1 MLEKLQIIQQR
12 FDEVSDLIIQPDI
25 ISDQKRYVQLNKE
38 YKDLSKLMEKGKV
51 YQSLLSNQE
60 EDTSGIKIFVSEP
73 GTPRAETCIAY
84 AKDDEDFS
92 DYRIIEEFKFTL
104 YLEEKSIDFLK
115 DAEVDY
121 SPDKFGGTLTIK
133 APNAKLPQI
142 SEDASI
148 EDKINYVLYSE
159 INPGLASHGG
169 EVSLIEVVNEE
180 TAILQF
186 GGGCQGCG
194 MVDLTLKDGV
204 EKTLLEQ
211 VEGLKNVK
219 DVTDHSYRENAYYK

>member
-1 MLEKLQIIQQR
+1 MEEMNITPSAQ
-12 FDEVSDLIIQPDI
+12 
-25 ISDQKRYVQLNKE
+25 E
-38 YKDLSKLMEKGKV
+38 YLAD
-51 YQSLLSNQE
+51 LLSNQE

-194 MVDLTLKDGV
+194 MVYLTLKDGV

>member
-1 MLEKLQIIQQR
+1 MEELTITESAEKYL
-12 FDEVSDLIIQPDI
+12 DELLGSQ
-25 ISDQKRYVQLNKE
+25 E
-38 YKDLSKLMEKGKV
+38 KDTV
-51 YQSLLSNQE
+51 
-60 EDTSGIKIFVSEP
+60 GIKIFVSEP

-84 AKDDEDFS
+84 AKEDESLDDFLL
-92 DYRIIEEFKFTL
+92 IEELSFSLF
-104 YLEEKSIDFLK
+104 LERSSLEFIK
-115 DAEVDY
+115 DAIVDY

-142 SEDASI
+142 KENASI
-148 EDKINYVLYSE
+148 EEKINYVLYSE
-159 INPGLASHGG
+159 INPSLASHGG
-169 EVSLIEVVNEE
+169 EVSLVEVLDKE
-180 TAILQF
+180 TAVLQF

-211 VEGLKNVK
+211 VEGLKGVM

>member
-1 MLEKLQIIQQR
+1 MNM
-12 FDEVSDLIIQPDI
+12 DEMNITPSAQ
-25 ISDQKRYVQLNKE
+25 E
-38 YKDLSKLMEKGKV
+38 YLAD
-51 YQSLLSNQE
+51 LLSNQE
-60 EDTSGIKIFVSEP
+60 EDTTGIKIFVSEP

-84 AKDDEDFS
+84 AKQDEDFS
-92 DYRIIEEFKFTL
+92 EFRFIEEFDFSL

-142 SEDASI
+142 SKDASI

-169 EVSLIEVVNEE
+169 EVSLIEVLNEE

-211 VEGLKNVK
+211 VEGLKSVK

>member
-1 MLEKLQIIQQR
+1 MEEMTITPSAQDYL
-12 FDEVSDLIIQPDI
+12 SD
-25 ISDQKRYVQLNKE
+25 
-38 YKDLSKLMEKGKV
+38 
-51 YQSLLSNQE
+51 LLSNQD

-84 AKDDEDFS
+84 SKKDEDFS
-92 DYRIIEEFKFTL
+92 SFRLIEEFKFKL

-115 DAEVDY
+115 NAEVDY

-142 SEDASI
+142 SENATI

-159 INPGLASHGG
+159 VNPGLAAHGG
-169 EVSLIEVVNEE
+169 EVSLIEVLDEE
-180 TAILQF
+180 IAILQF

-211 VEGLKNVK
+211 VDGLKSVR

>member
-1 MLEKLQIIQQR
+1 MEEMNITPSAQ
-12 FDEVSDLIIQPDI
+12 
-25 ISDQKRYVQLNKE
+25 E
-38 YKDLSKLMEKGKV
+38 YLAD
-51 YQSLLSNQE
+51 LLSNQE

-92 DYRIIEEFKFTL
+92 NYRIIEEFKFSL

>member
-1 MLEKLQIIQQR
+1 MEEMNITPSAQ
-12 FDEVSDLIIQPDI
+12 
-25 ISDQKRYVQLNKE
+25 E
-38 YKDLSKLMEKGKV
+38 YLAD
-51 YQSLLSNQE
+51 LLSNQE

-73 GTPRAETCIAY
+73 GAPRAETCIAY

>member
-1 MLEKLQIIQQR
+1 MEEMNITPSAQ
-12 FDEVSDLIIQPDI
+12 
-25 ISDQKRYVQLNKE
+25 E
-38 YKDLSKLMEKGKV
+38 YLAD
-51 YQSLLSNQE
+51 LLSNQE

-92 DYRIIEEFKFTL
+92 DYRIIEEFKFNL

-169 EVSLIEVVNEE
+169 EVSLIEVENEE

>member
-1 MLEKLQIIQQR
+1 M
-12 FDEVSDLIIQPDI
+12 
-25 ISDQKRYVQLNKE
+25 KE
-38 YKDLSKLMEKGKV
+38 MNITPSAQEYLAD
-51 YQSLLSNQE
+51 LLSNQE
-60 EDTSGIKIFVSEP
+60 EDTTGIKIFVSEP

-92 DYRIIEEFKFTL
+92 DYRIIEEFKFSL

>member
-1 MLEKLQIIQQR
+1 MEEMNITPSAQ
-12 FDEVSDLIIQPDI
+12 
-25 ISDQKRYVQLNKE
+25 E
-38 YKDLSKLMEKGKV
+38 YLAD
-51 YQSLLSNQE
+51 LLSNQE
-60 EDTSGIKIFVSEP
+60 EDTTGIKIFVSEQ

-92 DYRIIEEFKFTL
+92 DYRIIEEFKFSL

>member
-1 MLEKLQIIQQR
+1 MEEMNITPSAQ
-12 FDEVSDLIIQPDI
+12 
-25 ISDQKRYVQLNKE
+25 E
-38 YKDLSKLMEKGKV
+38 YLAD
-51 YQSLLSNQE
+51 LLSSQE
-60 EDTSGIKIFVSEP
+60 EDTTGIKIFVSEP

-92 DYRIIEEFKFTL
+92 DYRIIEEFKFIL

-133 APNAKLPQI
+133 APNAKLPKI

>member
-1 MLEKLQIIQQR
+1 M
-12 FDEVSDLIIQPDI
+12 DEMTITPSAETYLHD
-25 ISDQKRYVQLNKE
+25 
-38 YKDLSKLMEKGKV
+38 
-51 YQSLLSNQE
+51 LLSSQDD
-60 EDTSGIKIFVSEP
+60 DTCGIKIFVSEP

-84 AKDDEDFS
+84 AKDDENLS
-92 DYRIIEEFKFTL
+92 EFLPIDEFEFNL
-104 YLEEKSIDFLK
+104 FLEVKSLDFLK
-115 DAEVDY
+115 DAVVDY

-142 SEDASI
+142 NENASI

-159 INPGLASHGG
+159 VNPGLAAHGG
-169 EVSLIEVVNEE
+169 EVSLIEVIDEE

-211 VEGLKNVK
+211 IDGLKSVK

>member
-1 MLEKLQIIQQR
+1 MDEMTITPSAETYLQ
-12 FDEVSDLIIQPDI
+12 DLLASQD
-25 ISDQKRYVQLNKE
+25 D
-38 YKDLSKLMEKGKV
+38 
-51 YQSLLSNQE
+51 
-60 EDTSGIKIFVSEP
+60 DTCGIKIFVSEP

-84 AKDDEDFS
+84 AKDDENLS
-92 DYRIIEEFKFTL
+92 EFLPIDEFEFNL
-104 YLEEKSIDFLK
+104 FLEVKSLDFLK
-115 DAEVDY
+115 DAVVDY

-142 SEDASI
+142 SENASI

-159 INPGLASHGG
+159 VNPGLAAHGG
-169 EVSLIEVVNEE
+169 EVSLIEVIDKE

-211 VEGLKNVK
+211 IDGLKSVK

>member
-1 MLEKLQIIQQR
+1 MDEMTITPSAQDYL
-12 FDEVSDLIIQPDI
+12 FD
-25 ISDQKRYVQLNKE
+25 
-38 YKDLSKLMEKGKV
+38 
-51 YQSLLSNQE
+51 LLSNQE

-84 AKDDEDFS
+84 SKKDEDFS
-92 DYRIIEEFKFTL
+92 SFRLIEEFKFKL

-115 DAEVDY
+115 NAEVDY

-142 SEDASI
+142 SENATI

-159 INPGLASHGG
+159 VNPGLAAHGG
-169 EVSLIEVVNEE
+169 EVSLIEVLDEE
-180 TAILQF
+180 IAILQF

-211 VEGLKNVK
+211 VDGLKSVR

>member
-1 MLEKLQIIQQR
+1 MEEMNITPSAQ
-12 FDEVSDLIIQPDI
+12 
-25 ISDQKRYVQLNKE
+25 E
-38 YKDLSKLMEKGKV
+38 YLAD
-51 YQSLLSNQE
+51 LLSNQE
-60 EDTSGIKIFVSEP
+60 EDTTGIKIFVSEP

-92 DYRIIEEFKFTL
+92 DYRIIEEFKFSL

-142 SEDASI
+142 SKDASI

-211 VEGLKNVK
+211 VDGLKSVK
-219 DVTDHSYRENAYYK
+219 DVTDHSFRDNAYYK